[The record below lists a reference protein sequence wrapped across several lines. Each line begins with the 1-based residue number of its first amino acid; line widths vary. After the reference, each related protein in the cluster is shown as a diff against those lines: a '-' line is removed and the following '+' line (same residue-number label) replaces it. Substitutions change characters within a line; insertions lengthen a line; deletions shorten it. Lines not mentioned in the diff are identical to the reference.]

1 AWNIGGL
8 PGPTRRPGE
17 FFATHLDESV
27 TQGVA
32 AVIHTL
38 VREPSTGGVENL
50 EPAPARGGENFA
62 THLDTLVPQARATLI
77 HMLFPTLST
86 PGVENAE
93 ARGTSAQTRDQ
104 FQDCMRP
111 SRYGITPWKGRGS
124 ASKTSG
130 RKLRS
135 PSHIGSSPRRAIS
148 THSSVPSGL
157 DCSGVPVQPSITNT
171 KPSQS
176 SPCLPKPGQLMVP
189 RSCIE
194 VHCMPASPRISRRMP
209 ATTSSSR
216 SILPPR
222 PLYLPSWWSSGRAL
236 RWIIRTF
243 ERSGES
249 T

>member
-1 AWNIGGL
+1 PSIRT
-8 PGPTRRPGE
+8 PRDSGE
-17 FFATHLDESV
+17 FFARDLDESV

-32 AVIHTL
+32 VVIHIL
-38 VREPSTGGVENL
+38 VREPSTGGVENRVPD
-50 EPAPARGGENFA
+50 PAGAGENFA
-62 THLDTLVPQARATLI
+62 THLDMLVPQARGALI
-77 HMLFPTLST
+77 HTLFPLLST
-86 PGVENAE
+86 SGVENGAG
-93 ARGTSAQTRDQ
+93 RGTSHMRDQ

-111 SRYGITPWKGRGS
+111 SRYGITPWNGRGS
-124 ASKTSG
+124 PSNTSG

-135 PSHIGSSPRRAIS
+135 PSHIGSSSRRSIS

-194 VHCMPASPRISRRMP
+194 VHSMPASSRISRRMP
-209 ATTSSSR
+209 ASTSSSR